1 MSRINIFNATAE
13 DFQIEIFE
21 TAPAD
26 GSTGDYEEGRI
37 VKYLTHFYIW
47 HNTSGA
53 WKKFGNSTDVTA
65 LETLLASQEADRS
78 TEHAAFIAA
87 DSSIESSLTSAI
99 ATRSLAVDSAQASA
113 ELAEGSLESSLTAA
127 TAARQAD
134 ISTELARAVAAE
146 GSLESSLNSAIASRQ
161 SDVTA
166 ELARAV
172 SEEGSLESSL
182 TAAIASR
189 QSDVT
194 AEAARADSVE
204 VALAGELTTAIA
216 AASTE
221 ESALTVSVAS
231 ANTRALTE
239 EAALLSS
246 ITSAN
251 VRAVAAEAV
260 LSSGIDVEEARI
272 SAIIDVTSG
281 DPANFSAT
289 VALISTEDAAYDAS
303 AAVSIE
309 TVDTSKSNAISSRVS
324 EFASVQTGL
333 DSEAST
339 EASKEVTM
347 NSLMTAQ
354 SAREVS
360 GETSLNTLLTT
371 QEASASTEES
381 ALLSSIT
388 SANVRAVAAE
398 AVLSSNVDS
407 QEALNSTEESALT
420 VSLASASA
428 RASVVESNQTVSVA
442 AEATRADGV
451 EVSLTAL
458 LAVEAARADGVEV
471 ALTASIANELST
483 MNSTVASMQVV
494 RSTDDATLQASI
506 DSEQSS
512 MLSGN
517 VALSA
522 AASSLELVG
531 STERSTLAANIVAE
545 AQSREAD
552 DDDIAADI
560 LTARSSLNVRD
571 AAIASSIASVET
583 RTDEVLLNAGATA
596 DFSSVVALITSL
608 DGDFDDA
615 LDSLIVV
622 KQDEVLSLTASSST
636 ELSTISAGIVTEA
649 SVMNAAVA
657 TSLASISTDIA
668 THATAIDTKEQHE
681 GEGRHMRVTFSG
693 ETSFT
698 VAASDL
704 PTNFEPGNGMVQVF
718 QDMGSNKFRHLVAP
732 ASYNPTT
739 GAMSF
744 ELGSTAK
751 SGFVVFYSFAG
762 DEGDDVTEVSSL
774 QQFQIAVSNS
784 SYTSDKPDEISES
797 LGSAT
802 FKSTLYIADLDNAVL
817 DSSGYSPQWTI
828 NKPTTMVSDW
838 SAGTHVPFMN
848 FGTHTSSGTTGAYIR
863 WYSQQSTDGGSTW
876 SSTDS
881 NDVALT
887 LYETSFGGQ
896 DYESFPGSTSPAQ
909 TAGLNDVFKV
919 WAEGYN
925 TSGVKIFEAGSESSP
940 YYTTA
945 HDYDFT
951 QQGGSFYGDLGG
963 GNYGS
968 AYWDS
973 TNENTQI
980 KAEIGDTKSVS
991 LANPS
996 QLSAGDQFTDYLVS
1010 MNSNYSSSSYG
1021 WNSGATDWVISGTD
1035 AAEFDI
1041 KPYDSGDQSSLDNS
1055 SSCQIKFKENGGSYD
1070 RVVPSN
1076 GTYSITLTA
1085 SSEDSSGNAQSDTVW
1100 NITIVVS

>member
-1 MSRINIFNATAE
+1 MSRINILNASVE

-53 WKKFGNSTDVTA
+53 WKKFGNSTDVTS
-65 LETLLASQEADRS
+65 LETRLASQEADRS
-78 TEHAAFIAA
+78 TEHAAFVAA

-113 ELAEGSLESSLTAA
+113 EAA
-127 TAARQAD
+127 
-134 ISTELARAVAAE
+134 
-146 GSLESSLNSAIASRQ
+146 
-161 SDVTA
+161 
-166 ELARAV
+166 
-172 SEEGSLESSL
+172 EGSLESSL

-189 QSDVT
+189 QSDVST
-194 AEAARADSVE
+194 ELARAGSVE

-251 VRAVAAEAV
+251 ARALAAEAV

-303 AAVSIE
+303 AASSIE

-354 SAREVS
+354 SSREVS
-360 GETSLNTLLTT
+360 GETSLNTLLAT
-371 QEASASTEES
+371 QEASASTEEA

-407 QEALNSTEESALT
+407 QEASASTEEASLLASLT
-420 VSLASASA
+420 SASA
-428 RASVVESNQTVSVA
+428 RASVVESNQTVSVSD
-442 AEATRADGV
+442 EATRAGIA

-458 LAVEAARADGVEV
+458 LSVEAARADGVEV
-471 ALTASIANELST
+471 ALTASISNELST
-483 MNSTVASMQVV
+483 MNSTVASMQAV
-494 RSTDDATLQASI
+494 RSTADATLQASI

-545 AQSREAD
+545 AQSRED
-552 DDDIAADI
+552 EDDDIAADI

-571 AAIASSIASVET
+571 AAIAASIASVET
-583 RTDEVLLNAGATA
+583 RADEVLLNAGATA
-596 DFSSVVALITSL
+596 DFSSVVSLITSL

-615 LDSLIVV
+615 LDSLMVV

-636 ELSTISAGIVTEA
+636 ELATISAGIVTEA
-649 SVMNAAVA
+649 SVMNAAVS
-657 TSLASISTDIA
+657 TSLASIGSDIA

-732 ASYNPTT
+732 ASYDAST

-744 ELGSTAK
+744 DLGSTAK

-762 DEGDDVTEVSSL
+762 DEGEDVTEVSSL
-774 QQFQIAVSNS
+774 QQFQLAVSNS

-828 NKPTTMVSDW
+828 NKPTTMTYNSETSSYD
-838 SAGTHVPFMN
+838 PFIN

-876 SSTDS
+876 SSTDY

-887 LYETSFGGQ
+887 LYEYSIGGG
-896 DYESFPGSTSPAQ
+896 DSETFPGTNSPAQ

-925 TSGVKIFEAGSESSP
+925 TSGVKVFEVGSESSP

-951 QQGGSFYGDLGG
+951 QQGGSYYGDLGG

-973 TNENTQI
+973 TNESTQI

-996 QLSAGDQFTDYLVS
+996 QLSAGDNFTDYLVS
-1010 MNSNYSSSSYG
+1010 MNANYSSSAYG
-1021 WNSGATDWVISGTD
+1021 WNSGATDWVLSGTD

-1055 SSCQIKFKENGGSYD
+1055 SSCQVKFKENGSSYN

>member
-166 ELARAV
+166 ELTRAV

-774 QQFQIAVSNS
+774 QQFQIAVS
-784 SYTSDKPDEISES
+784 
-797 LGSAT
+797 
-802 FKSTLYIADLDNAVL
+802 IADLDNAVL